1 MNPDTR
7 IADRNVGN
15 IGGEGKNCPETI
27 SGSLDVLT
35 RSTSKVEYGKLGAGI
50 PCLNSHVIAIS
61 PLALTTS
68 TFVTPVPPLAI
79 PIDVGFT
86 ALQTSEDVAANV
98 RELQMSCS
106 CVLVI
111 VVLSVS
117 FPTEVVAA

>member
-1 MNPDTR
+1 MSVTLVERVKTAPR
-7 IADRNVGN
+7 I
-15 IGGEGKNCPETI
+15 I
-27 SGSLDVLT
+27 SGRLDVLA
-35 RSTSKVEYGKLGAGI
+35 RSTSKVEYGKLDAGI
-50 PCLNSHVIAIS
+50 PCPNSHVIAIS

-79 PIDVGFT
+79 PIDVGFF
-86 ALQTSEDVAANV
+86 ALQTSEDVTANV

-111 VVLSVS
+111 VVLSES